1 MQWLSDIWVFQ
12 AVIKPVL
19 DVLILAFI
27 IYKAYQIL
35 VQTRAVQLVRGA
47 FIIAAVYALAFFL
60 KLETLLWILN
70 RLATVIVIIIAI
82 VFQPELRN
90 LFMRIGQG
98 NWFRLS
104 SRSRPQ
110 HLDSVLNALE
120 ILADRSRGCLIV
132 FVRKV
137 GLKNII
143 ETGTKLNADLSSSI
157 ILTAFAHDTPLHD
170 GAMMIQ
176 PGKIIAAGCFLPLSE
191 QPDIRR
197 SFGTRHR
204 AALGLAEVSDAV
216 IYVVSEETGAISMAY
231 DGKLYYDLPIEEVR
245 RSSKRILNV
254 REEPEEVI
262 EESPIEE

>member
-1 MQWLSDIWVFQ
+1 VQWLSEIWVFQ

-19 DVLILAFI
+19 DVLILAYI
-27 IYKAYQIL
+27 IYKAHQIL

-47 FIIAAVYALAFFL
+47 FIIAVVYVLAFFL

-104 SRSRPQ
+104 SRSRPH

-120 ILADRSRGCLIV
+120 ILADRNRGCLIV

-157 ILTAFAHDTPLHD
+157 ILTIFGHDTPLHD
-170 GAMMIQ
+170 GAMMMHS
-176 PGKIIAAGCFLPLSE
+176 GKIIAAGCFLPLSE
-191 QPDIRR
+191 QADIRR

-216 IYVVSEETGAISMAY
+216 IYIVSEETGAISMAY

-262 EESPIEE
+262 EETPIED